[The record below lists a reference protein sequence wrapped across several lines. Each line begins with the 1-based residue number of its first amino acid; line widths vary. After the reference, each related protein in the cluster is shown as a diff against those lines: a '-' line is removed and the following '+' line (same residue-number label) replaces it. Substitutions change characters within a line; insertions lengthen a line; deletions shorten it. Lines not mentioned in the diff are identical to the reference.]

1 MIFTLTNH
9 SMPEASFAILRA
21 TLTRRLGERLCSL
34 GEGGY
39 TLTLVLDE
47 TYTDDRY
54 TVVPGENSVAL
65 TAGNAA
71 ALHAAVGRFLF
82 ASRFD
87 GHGGFTPL
95 TEAVDFTPARPLRGM
110 YFATHFYN
118 FYHNAPIE
126 EVYTVIE
133 DLALRGCNALL
144 VWYDMHHF
152 TGVDQPESLE
162 LITRLKAFMH
172 YAKQIGML
180 ASILMLANEGFASS
194 PEQLRAT
201 NEAQNGYHT
210 KLNGYYFR
218 ELCPSTPG
226 GLAEILAE
234 RSTVL
239 EAFADVQP
247 DYVCFWPYDQGGCTC
262 ADCAPWGANG
272 LLKIFP
278 HFVKLVREV
287 WPGTRFIF
295 STWYFDKFYKGE
307 WEAFY
312 PRLQDGTLADADYI
326 MSFFHLGQLPEAIDR
341 DGIPEGVRFIDFPEI
356 SMHSSWPWGG
366 FGANPLAR
374 FLDETNEKSGHL
386 YAGGYPYSEGI
397 FEDINKHIIL
407 GWYSGQHK
415 RAADAVREYARFEF
429 CCDDDALV
437 DAILRTETALAR
449 ARGSTKPPFSFQI
462 KNTADVDAVWATI
475 SAYDARLPES
485 VRALPRWRMIYL
497 RAMLDVEIARD
508 SCTGNSKPAQDAF
521 RELFAM
527 YYACDKTYVSVCP
540 PLEDDAILNEK
551 RRDHDNHP
559 H

>member
-1 MIFTLTNH
+1 MKRDETMTITLTNH
-9 SMPEASFAILRA
+9 SMPEASFAILRK

-39 TLTLVLDE
+39 TLSLSIDE
-47 TYTDDRY
+47 SYTDDRY

-118 FYHNAPIE
+118 FYHNAPLE
-126 EVYTVIE
+126 EVYAVIE

-144 VWYDMHHF
+144 VWYDMHHY
-152 TGVDQPESLE
+152 TAVDQPESLE
-162 LITRLKAFMH
+162 MIDRLKAFMR

-180 ASILMLANEGFASS
+180 ASMTLLSNEGFDSS
-194 PEQLRAT
+194 PEHLRADGHV
-201 NEAQNGYHT
+201 QNGYHAH
-210 KLNGYYFR
+210 LDGFYHR
-218 ELCPSTPG
+218 ELCPSKPG

-234 RSTVL
+234 RRTVL

-295 STWYFDKFYKGE
+295 STWYFDKFIKGE

-312 PRLQDGTLADADYI
+312 PRLTDGTLAEADYI
-326 MSFFHLGQLPEAIDR
+326 MSFFFRGQLPEVIAR
-341 DGIPEGVRFIDFPEI
+341 EGIPEGVRFIDFPEI
-356 SMHSSWPWGG
+356 SMYSCMPWGG

-407 GWYSGQHK
+407 SWYSGQHK

-429 CCDDDALV
+429 CCDDAALA
-437 DAILRTETALAR
+437 DAILATETALAR
-449 ARGSTKPPFSFQI
+449 GRQQKTHPFQFPI
-462 KNTADVDAVWATI
+462 KDASEVDAVWTTI

-485 VRALPRWRMIYL
+485 IRSLPRWRMIYL
-497 RAMLDVEIARD
+497 RAMLDAELVRVEGYPSRSPI
-508 SCTGNSKPAQDAF
+508 CQEAF
-521 RELFAM
+521 RELYAM
-527 YYACDKTYVSVCP
+527 YYACPETCRWVCP
-540 PLEDDAILNEK
+540 PLEDVVD
-551 RRDHDNHP
+551 
-559 H
+559 